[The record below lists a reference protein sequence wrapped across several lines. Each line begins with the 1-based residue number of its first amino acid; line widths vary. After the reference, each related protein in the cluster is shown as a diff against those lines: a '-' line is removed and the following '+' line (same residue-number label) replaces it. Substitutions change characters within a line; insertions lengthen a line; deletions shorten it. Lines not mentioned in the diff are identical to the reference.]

1 VRARSAVRSREEW
14 VPGSG
19 SRFARNS
26 LALSISKVASKPQR
40 LPLPASGVLLVC
52 FGCASVYYAVIR
64 HRTGPVDVDFVT
76 GP

>member
-1 VRARSAVRSREEW
+1 VRARSAVSLARGMGSR
-14 VPGSG
+14 SG

-40 LPLPASGVLLVC
+40 LPLPASGVLR
-52 FGCASVYYAVIR
+52 VYYAVIR